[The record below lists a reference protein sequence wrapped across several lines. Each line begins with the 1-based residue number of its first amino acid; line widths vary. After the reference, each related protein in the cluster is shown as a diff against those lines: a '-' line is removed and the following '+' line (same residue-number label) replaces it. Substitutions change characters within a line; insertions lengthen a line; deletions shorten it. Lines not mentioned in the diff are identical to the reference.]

1 VGSDP
6 YLKLR
11 HALPSDAAAIA
22 ELLAQLGYPGAETEV
37 RDRLGR
43 LTGRAAAGALVAE
56 VEGKVAGVAA
66 YQIIDVLE
74 RDRPQCRIT
83 TLVVDHRHRRRG
95 LAGAL
100 VEAIEVLARQH
111 RCFRL
116 EVTTRPERVEA
127 DAFYLALGFNER
139 PRRLIKPL
147 PEV

>member
-1 VGSDP
+1 
-6 YLKLR
+6 
-11 HALPSDAAAIA
+11 
-22 ELLAQLGYPGAETEV
+22 
-37 RDRLGR
+37 

-83 TLVVDHRHRRRG
+83 TLVVDERHRRRG